1 MSKKFPDDMDFRKSQ
16 PCPHCGITVEGFNL
30 KTKYIGCPNC
40 EKPRDESLAI
50 MRLCNIEPTEEG
62 ATVIQAELRA
72 GPELIMKSTLP
83 MILVQIKAQGWTVD
97 GVNYDSYEVTL
108 QKRLEGWDV

>member
-1 MSKKFPDDMDFRKSQ
+1 MSKKFPDDIDFRKSQ
-16 PCPHCGITVEGFNL
+16 PCPQCGITVEEFNL

-62 ATVIQAELRA
+62 AAVIQAELRA

-83 MILVQIKAQGWTVD
+83 MILVQIKAQGWIVD
-97 GVNYDSYEVTL
+97 GVNYDFYEVTR